1 MKAGRRWEMN
11 YTIKDVAKKA
21 NVSIATV
28 SRILNNQKGYSEKT
42 KRKVLEAIEELDY
55 HPNAIAR
62 GLINKKTSTIGV
74 LFPALSS
81 MLVTELLAGIEKAAH
96 QLGSSVI
103 VCHTESNGSKTM
115 KYLQLL
121 NEKRVDGIIFTSEI
135 LKEEYYEFIQK
146 MNIPLVLLS
155 TESRAYSVPY
165 VKVDDRHAAYSAAQY
180 LIKKGH
186 TRIGMI
192 SGNQNDLIAG
202 KPRIDGFM
210 NALIDHG
217 LPVHD
222 RQIVCSEGFTFA
234 DGIEGLK
241 KMRQQA
247 PEVTAIFAASDEIA
261 FGAISEAYQQGIR
274 IPEEL
279 SIIGYDNLS
288 IAEMSI
294 PPLTSLAQPF
304 YEMGEKAAK
313 MIFDMINGDQLVESR
328 IMPHSIKERS
338 SVIKKEE

>member
-1 MKAGRRWEMN
+1 MT

-96 QLGSSVI
+96 LHGSSVI

-121 NEKRVDGIIFTSEI
+121 NEKRVDGIIFTSEV

-165 VKVDDRHAAYSAAQY
+165 VKVDDRHAAYSATQY
-180 LIKKGH
+180 LIKNGH

-192 SGNQNDLIAG
+192 SGNRNDLIAG
-202 KPRIDGFM
+202 KTRIEGFK
-210 NALIDHG
+210 NALMDLG
-217 LPVHD
+217 LPIQD
-222 RQIVCSEGFTFA
+222 SQIVYSEGFTFA
-234 DGIEGLK
+234 DGMEGLK
-241 KMRQQA
+241 KLRNQA
-247 PEVTAIFAASDEIA
+247 PGVTAVFTASDEIA
-261 FGAISEAYQQGIR
+261 FGAISAAFQMGVK
-274 IPEEL
+274 IPEDL
-279 SIIGYDNLS
+279 SIIGYDNLK

-304 YEMGEKAAK
+304 YEMGEKAAR
-313 MIFDMINGDQLVESR
+313 MIFEMMNGDQLVESR

-338 SVIKKEE
+338 SVLKKEE

>member
-1 MKAGRRWEMN
+1 MT

-96 QLGSSVI
+96 LHGSSVI

-121 NEKRVDGIIFTSEI
+121 NEKRVDGIIFTSEV

-165 VKVDDRHAAYSAAQY
+165 VKVDDRHAAYSATQY
-180 LIKKGH
+180 LIKNGH

-192 SGNQNDLIAG
+192 SGNRNDLIAG
-202 KPRIDGFM
+202 KPRIEGFK
-210 NALIDHG
+210 NALMDHG
-217 LPVHD
+217 LPIQD
-222 RQIVCSEGFTFA
+222 SQIVYSEGFTFA
-234 DGIEGLK
+234 DGMDGLK
-241 KMRQQA
+241 KLRNQA
-247 PEVTAIFAASDEIA
+247 PGVTAVFTASDEIA
-261 FGAISEAYQQGIR
+261 FGAISAAFQMGVK
-274 IPEEL
+274 IPEDL
-279 SIIGYDNLS
+279 SIIGYDNLK

-304 YEMGEKAAK
+304 YEMGEKAAR
-313 MIFDMINGDQLVESR
+313 MIFDMMNGDQLVESR

-338 SVIKKEE
+338 SVLKKEE

>member
-1 MKAGRRWEMN
+1 MTN
-11 YTIKDVAKKA
+11 TIKDVAKKA

-96 QLGSSVI
+96 LHGSSVI

-121 NEKRVDGIIFTSEI
+121 NEKRVDGIIFTSEV

-165 VKVDDRHAAYSAAQY
+165 VKVDDRHAAYSATQY
-180 LIKKGH
+180 LIKNGH

-192 SGNQNDLIAG
+192 SGNRNDLIAG
-202 KPRIDGFM
+202 KPRIEGFK
-210 NALIDHG
+210 NALMDHG
-217 LPVHD
+217 LPIQD
-222 RQIVCSEGFTFA
+222 SQIVYSEGFTLA
-234 DGIEGLK
+234 DGMDGLK
-241 KMRQQA
+241 KLRNQA
-247 PEVTAIFAASDEIA
+247 PGVTAVFTASDEIA
-261 FGAISEAYQQGIR
+261 FGAISAAFQMGVK
-274 IPEEL
+274 IPEDL
-279 SIIGYDNLS
+279 SIIGYDNLK

-304 YEMGEKAAK
+304 YEMGEKAAR
-313 MIFDMINGDQLVESR
+313 MIFDMMNGDQLVESR

-338 SVIKKEE
+338 SVLKKEE

>member
-1 MKAGRRWEMN
+1 MT

-42 KRKVLEAIEELDY
+42 KRKVLEVIEELDY
-55 HPNAIAR
+55 YPNAIAR

-96 QLGSSVI
+96 LLGSSVI

-121 NEKRVDGIIFTSEI
+121 NEKRVDGIIFTSEV

-165 VKVDDRHAAYSAAQY
+165 VKVDDRHAAYSATQY
-180 LIKKGH
+180 LIKNGH
-186 TRIGMI
+186 IRIGMI
-192 SGNQNDLIAG
+192 SGNRNDLIAG
-202 KPRIDGFM
+202 KPRIEGFK
-210 NALIDHG
+210 NALMDYD
-217 LPVHD
+217 LPIQD
-222 RQIVCSEGFTFA
+222 SQIIYSEGFTFT
-234 DGIEGLK
+234 DGLQGLK
-241 KMRQQA
+241 KLRNQA
-247 PEVTAIFAASDEIA
+247 PEVTAIFTASDEIA
-261 FGAISEAYQQGIR
+261 FGAISAAFQMGIK
-274 IPEEL
+274 IPGDL
-279 SIIGYDNLS
+279 SIIGYDNLK

-304 YEMGEKAAK
+304 YEMGEKAAR
-313 MIFDMINGDQLVESR
+313 MIFDMMNGDQLVESR

-338 SVIKKEE
+338 SVLKKEE

>member
-1 MKAGRRWEMN
+1 MT

-42 KRKVLEAIEELDY
+42 KRKVLEVIEELDY
-55 HPNAIAR
+55 YPNAIAR

-96 QLGSSVI
+96 LLGSSVI

-121 NEKRVDGIIFTSEI
+121 NEKRVDGIIFTSEV

-165 VKVDDRHAAYSAAQY
+165 VKVDDRHAAYSATQY
-180 LIKKGH
+180 LIKNGH

-192 SGNQNDLIAG
+192 SGNRNDLIAG
-202 KPRIDGFM
+202 KPRIEGFK
-210 NALIDHG
+210 NALMDYD
-217 LPVHD
+217 LPIQD
-222 RQIVCSEGFTFA
+222 SQIIYSEGFTFT
-234 DGIEGLK
+234 DGLQGLK
-241 KMRQQA
+241 KLRNQA
-247 PEVTAIFAASDEIA
+247 PEVTAIFTASDEIA
-261 FGAISEAYQQGIR
+261 FGAISAAFQMGIK
-274 IPEEL
+274 IPGDL
-279 SIIGYDNLS
+279 SIIGYDNLK

-304 YEMGEKAAK
+304 YEMGEKAAR
-313 MIFDMINGDQLVESR
+313 MIFDMMNGDQLVESR

-338 SVIKKEE
+338 SVLKKEE

>member
-1 MKAGRRWEMN
+1 MT

-96 QLGSSVI
+96 LHGSSVI

-121 NEKRVDGIIFTSEI
+121 NEKRVDGIIFTSEV

-165 VKVDDRHAAYSAAQY
+165 VKVDDRHAAYSATQY
-180 LIKKGH
+180 LIKNGH

-192 SGNQNDLIAG
+192 SGNRNDLIAG
-202 KPRIDGFM
+202 KTRIEGFK
-210 NALIDHG
+210 NALMDHG
-217 LPVHD
+217 LPIQD
-222 RQIVCSEGFTFA
+222 SQIVYSEGFTFA
-234 DGIEGLK
+234 DGMEGLK
-241 KMRQQA
+241 KLRNQA
-247 PEVTAIFAASDEIA
+247 PGVTAVFTASDEIA
-261 FGAISEAYQQGIR
+261 FGAISAAFQMGVK
-274 IPEEL
+274 IPEDL
-279 SIIGYDNLS
+279 SIIGYDNLK

-304 YEMGEKAAK
+304 YEMGEKAAR
-313 MIFDMINGDQLVESR
+313 MIFDMMNGDQLVESR

-338 SVIKKEE
+338 SVLKKEE

>member
-1 MKAGRRWEMN
+1 MT

-42 KRKVLEAIEELDY
+42 KRKVLVAIEELDY

-96 QLGSSVI
+96 LHGSSVI

-121 NEKRVDGIIFTSEI
+121 NEKRVDGIIFTSEV

-165 VKVDDRHAAYSAAQY
+165 VKVDDRHAAYSATQY
-180 LIKKGH
+180 LIKNGH

-192 SGNQNDLIAG
+192 SGNRNDLIAG
-202 KPRIDGFM
+202 KTRIEGFK
-210 NALIDHG
+210 NALMDHG
-217 LPVHD
+217 LPIQD
-222 RQIVCSEGFTFA
+222 SQIVYSEGFTFA
-234 DGIEGLK
+234 DGMEGLK
-241 KMRQQA
+241 KLRNQA
-247 PEVTAIFAASDEIA
+247 PGVTAVFTASDEIA
-261 FGAISEAYQQGIR
+261 FGAISAAFQMGVK
-274 IPEEL
+274 IPEDL
-279 SIIGYDNLS
+279 SIIGYDNLK

-304 YEMGEKAAK
+304 YEMGEKAAR
-313 MIFDMINGDQLVESR
+313 MIFDMMNGDQLVESR

-338 SVIKKEE
+338 SVLKKEE